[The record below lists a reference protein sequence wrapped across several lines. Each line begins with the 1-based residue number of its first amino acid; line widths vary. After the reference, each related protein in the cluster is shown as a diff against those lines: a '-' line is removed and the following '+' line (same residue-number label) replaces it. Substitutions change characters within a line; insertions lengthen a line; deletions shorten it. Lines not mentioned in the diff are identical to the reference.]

1 LKNKFLLY
9 NSLKNTIKTL
19 LTNIFGGN
27 AVLKFVDFVPLLSAL
42 TILIWLAGI
51 ILTILLFVWVY
62 QTRKMVKEIHSQII
76 VVNKNQKNSTTPST
90 KSKD

>member
-1 LKNKFLLY
+1 
-9 NSLKNTIKTL
+9 
-19 LTNIFGGN
+19 
-27 AVLKFVDFVPLLSAL
+27 VLKFVDFVPLLSAL